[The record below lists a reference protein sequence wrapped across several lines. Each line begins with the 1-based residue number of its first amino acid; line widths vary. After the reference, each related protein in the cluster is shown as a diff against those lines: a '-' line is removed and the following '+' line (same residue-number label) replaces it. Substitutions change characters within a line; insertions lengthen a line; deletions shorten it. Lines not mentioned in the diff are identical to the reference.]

1 MAPEAML
8 ENGDT
13 ASTGI
18 RELDLALG
26 GLYWGD
32 NVVWELEEGGSIE
45 PFFQAIAALAL
56 TYRFAAYVTLTR
68 APEEVREVLPELE
81 VIDARPGSALAQ
93 PGPLLNEI
101 RTVCVTAERGLLL
114 FDPLEAMAQQWGAD
128 TAQRF
133 FTRCCP
139 MLLELGA
146 IAYWS
151 LAPGEYPPG
160 LRREVEEVTQCV
172 LALADGRL
180 RIAKAE
186 GRPFG
191 VQGSVFRYQIA
202 NGHPTLEPAPAAAR
216 LGGALRAVRLQR
228 HLSQSALA
236 RLAGVSPSA
245 VSQAERGQRG
255 LSLETLLDLTA
266 RLGITLDELL
276 RGEVAPGYRLARRHD
291 PHRKAEGKP
300 LALLDDP
307 QTGLRAYLLRL
318 PPRGVSELGFAH
330 KGIELIAV
338 ASGLV
343 QVVLA
348 TGRPVLRQGE
358 ALLAERSGITSC
370 RNLSDHEA
378 MVFWILRDEASP
390 RQEAPPV

>member
-1 MAPEAML
+1 MAEDV
-8 ENGDT
+8 ET
-13 ASTGI
+13 ASTGV
-18 RELDLALG
+18 RELDLSLG

-32 NVVWELEEGGSIE
+32 NVVWEPEESSSVT
-45 PFFQAIAALAL
+45 PFFAAVSASVSEFR
-56 TYRFAAYVTLTR
+56 YAAYVTVER
-68 APEEVREVLPELE
+68 SPEEIAEVFPGLE
-81 VIDARPGSALAQ
+81 VIDARPGSTLGQ

-101 RTVCVTAERGLLL
+101 RNLCLSVERDLLL
-114 FDPLEAMAQQWGAD
+114 FDPLETMARQWGAE

-133 FTRCCP
+133 FTRSCP

-151 LAPGEYPPG
+151 LAPNEYAPG

-172 LALADGRL
+172 ITVGEDRM
-180 RIAKAE
+180 RIVKAE

-191 VQGSVFRYQIA
+191 VQGSVFRYRLED
-202 NGHPTLEPAPAAAR
+202 GRPVLEPARAAAR
-216 LGGALRAVRLQR
+216 LGAALRAVRVQR
-228 HLSQSALA
+228 HLSQSELA

-245 VSQAERGQRG
+245 ISQAERGQRG

-291 PHRKAEGKP
+291 PRRLADGRP

-307 QTGLRAYLLRL
+307 ETGLRAYLTRI
-318 PPRGVSELGFAH
+318 PPRGAAELHFAH
-330 KGIELIAV
+330 KGVEMVCV

-358 ALLAERSGITSC
+358 ALLAERSGIESC
-370 RNLSDHEA
+370 RNLSDREA
-378 MVFWILRDEASP
+378 MVFWILRDPGGSSP
-390 RQEAPPV
+390 AAEP

>member
-1 MAPEAML
+1 ML
-8 ENGDT
+8 EELQT
-13 ASTGI
+13 ATTGVD
-18 RELDLALG
+18 ELDLALG

-32 NVVWELEEGGSIE
+32 NVVWEREEGGSVE
-45 PFFQAIAALAL
+45 PFFQAIADHSGE
-56 TYRFAAYVTLTR
+56 YRFTGFVTLTR
-68 APEEVREVLPELE
+68 SPDEVRESYPGFEVL
-81 VIDARPGSALAQ
+81 DARPGSALAQ

-101 RTVCVTAERGLLL
+101 RKVCVSVDRDLLL
-114 FDPLEAMAQQWGAD
+114 FDSLESMSDQWGSD
-128 TAQRF
+128 TALRF
-133 FTRCCP
+133 FTRSCP

-151 LAPGEYPPG
+151 LAPAEHPLN
-160 LRREVEEVTQCV
+160 LRREIEEVTQCV
-172 LALADGRL
+172 IAVGDARL

-191 VQGSVFRYQIA
+191 VQGSVFRYRIEGA
-202 NGHPTLEPAPAAAR
+202 KLELARAPVAAR
-216 LGGALRAVRLQR
+216 LGSALRAIRVQR
-228 HLSQSALA
+228 HLSQSELA

-245 VSQAERGQRG
+245 ISQAERGHRG

-291 PHRKAEGKP
+291 PRRTADAKP

-307 QTGLRAYLLRL
+307 EAGIRAYLLRL
-318 PPRGVSELGFAH
+318 PPKASSDLGFAH
-330 KGIELIAV
+330 KGVEMVNV

-358 ALLAERSGITSC
+358 ALLAEQSGIASI
-370 RNLSDHEA
+370 RNIGEREA
-378 MVFWILRDEASP
+378 MVFWILRDETRR
-390 RQEAPPV
+390 RQEAKPI

>member
-1 MAPEAML
+1 MRD
-8 ENGDT
+8 GDDT
-13 ASTGI
+13 ASTGV

-26 GLYWGD
+26 GLFWGD
-32 NVVWELEEGGSIE
+32 NVVWELEEAMTADL
-45 PFFQAIAALAL
+45 FYRAIAAQAPAYHLAV
-56 TYRFAAYVTLTR
+56 YVTMTR
-68 APEEVREVLPELE
+68 SPGELQAAFPGLE
-81 VIDARPGSALAQ
+81 TIDARPGSVLAQ
-93 PGPLLNEI
+93 PAPLLTEI
-101 RTVCVTAERGLLL
+101 RTLCSTLERDLLL
-114 FDPLEAMAQQWGAD
+114 FDPLEVMARQWGAD

-139 MLLELGA
+139 MLLEIGA

-151 LAPGEYPPG
+151 LTPSEYAPAS
-160 LRREVEEVTQCV
+160 RREVEEVTQCV
-172 LALADGRL
+172 ISVADGRL
-180 RIAKAE
+180 RIVKAE

-191 VQGSVFRYQIA
+191 VQGSVFRYRDD
-202 NGHPTLEPAPAAAR
+202 GGEPVLEAAPAAAR
-216 LGGALRAVRLQR
+216 LGAALRAVRVQR
-228 HLSQSALA
+228 QLSQSDLA

-291 PHRKAEGKP
+291 PHRVADGKP
-300 LALLDDP
+300 LPLLDDP
-307 QTGLRAYLLRL
+307 QAGLRAYLLRL
-318 PPRGVSELGFAH
+318 PPRRSADLGFAH
-330 KGIELIAV
+330 KGIELVAV

-358 ALLAERSGITSC
+358 SLLAERSGISSC
-370 RNLSDHEA
+370 RNLSDREA
-378 MVFWILRDEASP
+378 MVFWILRDDVGETQAATP
-390 RQEAPPV
+390 A